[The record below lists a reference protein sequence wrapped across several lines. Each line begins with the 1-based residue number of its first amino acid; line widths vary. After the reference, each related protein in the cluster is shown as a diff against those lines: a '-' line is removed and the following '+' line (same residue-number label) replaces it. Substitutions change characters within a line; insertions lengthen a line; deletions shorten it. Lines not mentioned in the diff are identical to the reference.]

1 MDNLFN
7 KNNYEIV
14 SIDNR
19 EERIF
24 ITSRPIVVKGEE
36 EQKKLQED
44 KAFLCEDYFDS
55 PMFLDKC
62 DVYEKVDVSDWVYES
77 YTDLREQIA
86 NYNPHRTMKK

>member
-1 MDNLFN
+1 MDTLLN

-24 ITSRPIVVKGEE
+24 ITSRPIVVKNEE

-44 KAFLCEDYFDS
+44 KALRCVDYFDS
-55 PMFLDKC
+55 PMLLDKY
-62 DVYEKVDVSDWVYES
+62 DVYEKVDVSDWNYES
-77 YTDLREQIA
+77 YTDLCEQIA
-86 NYNPHRTMKK
+86 NYNQHRTKKR